1 MRIAIVD
8 PRIQAPG
15 LIKLFPEADYFAIN
29 YRGRY
34 DLHKNPNRFYSLY
47 GFRYRE
53 DLEALKG
60 ENYDALFIVYA
71 CHDFRDKTRADVQHH
86 LEKLL
91 EIVNR
96 NTFKQ
101 IVVFSNDDSPFDPA
115 AECNYLK
122 ANIWFKRNFQTTT
135 KYSSNVFP
143 FPFIMFGPLCPL
155 WRILTKTY
163 SNPEKIDRVL
173 WAGNITPSHGANR
186 HKDYASRRDLINS
199 PMQDHITTVNL
210 SNKDYMQELSRSK
223 FALDMNGEGDP
234 NFRTFELLMT
244 DALIIQ
250 QFKYLVWPFNDGDA
264 FCEETIYKTPAEF
277 VEKLERLRTDPAL
290 YDRCLRMQKH
300 IKEKYFTQEWLRN
313 YVMKH
318 IGAESSCDVLDKR
331 LLSRT
336 SAPDADSGRARH
348 RDADRASASETPE
361 IEFRFLELNHY
372 NNEPHFRKF
381 SKVLEARKREC
392 TLLLPKGI
400 PSQDLF
406 DSFLNHVIRSID
418 RRVYLP
424 IARFCDGEYG
434 FYSGREVTTCWGEQR
449 SSLAKEGVAQLHMN
463 ALRVIHANGVLCP
476 NLNLAYLDMQS
487 GFLEFLNKMRMP
499 LQNYV
504 PFYFV
509 YALLVNPAFLSRL
522 CSCRVA
528 LITNFKNKNS
538 TAILKKLDA
547 LGIRNVSCHEIP
559 SSGVAHGDFD
569 FTLEGRVDVAL
580 VGAGIGSPLV
590 LARLQNQSCV
600 AIDSGFVF
608 HLLDGTYD
616 RYERLFLNYEE

>member
-15 LIKLFPEADYFAIN
+15 LIKLFPEADYFVIKH
-29 YRGRY
+29 RGRY
-34 DLHKNPNRFYSLY
+34 DLHKHPDRFYSLY

-53 DLEALKG
+53 DLETVTGA
-60 ENYDALFIVYA
+60 NYDALFIVYA
-71 CHDFRDKTRADVQHH
+71 CLDFRDKSRADVQHH

-96 NTFKQ
+96 SAFKQ
-101 IVVFSNDDSPFDPA
+101 IVGFSNDDSPFDPA

-135 KYSSNVFP
+135 SYLPNVFP
-143 FPFIMFGPLCPL
+143 FPFIMFGPVCPL
-155 WRILTKTY
+155 WRVLTESY

-173 WAGNITPSHGANR
+173 WAGNVLPSHRPTR
-186 HKDYASRRDLINS
+186 HKDYMSRHDLMNS
-199 PMQDHITTVNL
+199 PMQNNITTVNL
-210 SNKDYMQELSRSK
+210 SNRAYLDELSRSK
-223 FALDMNGEGDP
+223 FSLDMNGEGDP
-234 NFRTFELLMT
+234 NYRTFELLMT

-250 QFKYLVWPFNDGDA
+250 QFKYLVWPFDDGDA
-264 FCEETIYKTPAEF
+264 FCEETIYRTPAQF
-277 VEKLERLRTDPAL
+277 VEKLERLRANPGL
-290 YDRCLRMQKH
+290 YDHCLRMQKH
-300 IKEKYFTQEWLRN
+300 IKEKYFTQEWLSS
-313 YVMKH
+313 YVMRH
-318 IGAESSCDVLDKR
+318 IGVESSCEVSEKPR
-331 LLSRT
+331 ASHIPA
-336 SAPDADSGRARH
+336 SGADSESSQH
-348 RDADRASASETPE
+348 RGSDNASAGETPA
-361 IEFRFLELNHY
+361 IEFRFLELKHY

-434 FYSGREVTTCWGEQR
+434 FYSGKEVTTCWGERR
-449 SSLAKEGVAQLHMN
+449 SSLSKEGVVPLHVN
-463 ALRVIHANGVLCP
+463 ALRVIHTNGVLCP

-487 GFLEFLNKMRMP
+487 AFLEFLNKMGMP

-522 CSCRVA
+522 RSCRVA

-547 LGIRNVSCHEIP
+547 MRIRNVGCYEIP

-569 FTLEGRVDVAL
+569 FTLEGRTDVAL

-590 LARLQNQSCV
+590 LARLQKQSCL

-608 HLLDGTYD
+608 HLWDGTYD

>member
-1 MRIAIVD
+1 MRIAIID

-15 LIKLFPEADYFAIN
+15 LVKLFPEADYFVIKH
-29 YRGRY
+29 RGRY
-34 DLHKNPNRFYSLY
+34 DLHKYPERFYSLY

-53 DLEALKG
+53 DLEAVTDAH
-60 ENYDALFIVYA
+60 YDALFIVYA

-96 NTFKQ
+96 NAFKQ
-101 IVVFSNDDSPFDPA
+101 IAGFSNDDSPFDPA
-115 AECNYLK
+115 AECSYLK
-122 ANIWFKRNFQTTT
+122 ANIWFKRNLQTTT
-135 KYSSNVFP
+135 NYSPNVYP
-143 FPFIMFGPLCPL
+143 FPFIMFGPVCPL
-155 WRILTKTY
+155 WRILTE
-163 SNPEKIDRVL
+163 SHSSPEKIDRVL
-173 WAGNITPSHGANR
+173 WAGNVLPNHRPTR
-186 HKDYASRRDLINS
+186 HKDYVSRYDLLNS
-199 PMQDHITTVNL
+199 PIQNFITTVNL
-210 SNKDYMQELSRSK
+210 SNKAYLEELSHSK

-234 NFRTFELLMT
+234 NNRTFELLMT
-244 DALIIQ
+244 DALILQ
-250 QFKYLVWPFNDGDA
+250 QFKYLVWPFEAGDA

-277 VEKLERLRTDPAL
+277 VEKLERLRTDPSL

-300 IKEKYFTQEWLRN
+300 IKEKYFAQEWLRS
-313 YVMKH
+313 YVVKH
-318 IGAESSCDVLDKR
+318 MGPESSWKSPEEQPA
-331 LLSRT
+331 SRVPA
-336 SAPDADSGRARH
+336 SGAISEQSRPGGGDST
-348 RDADRASASETPE
+348 SASETPP
-361 IEFRFLELNHY
+361 IEFRFLELKHY

-400 PSQDLF
+400 QSQALF
-406 DSFLNHVIRSID
+406 DSFLNHVIGSID

-434 FYSGREVTTCWGEQR
+434 FYSGKEVTTCWGERR
-449 SSLAKEGVAQLHMN
+449 SSLSNQGAVQLHVN
-463 ALRVIHANGVLCP
+463 ALRVIHSNGVLCP
-476 NLNLAYLDMQS
+476 NLNLAYLDLQS
-487 GFLEFLNKMRMP
+487 GFLEFLNKMGMP

-522 CSCRVA
+522 RPCRVA

-538 TAILKKLDA
+538 AAILKTLDA
-547 LGIRNVSCHEIP
+547 MGIRNISCHEIP

-569 FTLEGRVDVAL
+569 FALEGRVDVAL

-590 LARLQNQSCV
+590 LARLQEKSCV

-608 HLLDGTYD
+608 HLWDGTFD